1 MINRNRTSVSFGE
14 WRLDVNI
21 IFLDVDGVLN
31 SMAYF
36 ESLNG
41 LENSLHKDGQY
52 NDISDFHLQML
63 SKIYHTCDANIVL
76 TSTW

>member
-1 MINRNRTSVSFGE
+1 M
-14 WRLDVNI
+14 NI

-36 ESLNG
+36 EWLKESR
-41 LENSLHKDGQY
+41 NSLHKDGQY

-63 SKIYHTCDANIVL
+63 SKITLKA
-76 TSTW
+76 S